1 VNATVPAIQ
10 TDRLGRDYGGT
21 RALDNLDLQVAPGT
35 LVGLLGPNGAG
46 KTTAMLLLATL
57 LAPSRG
63 SGRIFGYDITR
74 DRREVRRRL
83 GLAFQESSVD
93 GMLTVRENLLFA
105 ARLSGVAGR
114 QAGEL
119 VDEALERNGLAT
131 RSHTPARQLSG
142 GWRRLVD
149 ITRATLLHP
158 DLLILDEPTV
168 GLDPEHR
175 QLVWSLLDG
184 ERRVRGTTV
193 LFSTHYLAEAE
204 SADLVVLLAAGQ
216 VVASNAPAALRMDVG
231 SEVAEVEGPAAE
243 RLVTALRGLG
253 AVESSLR
260 TERGFRVGLRG
271 SREAAVELAGSAPG
285 IERFS
290 LRPTNLED
298 VYFARIQAVRQPQ
311 PRAEVARVHAVP
323 A

>member
-1 VNATVPAIQ
+1 
-10 TDRLGRDYGGT
+10 
-21 RALDNLDLQVAPGT
+21 
-35 LVGLLGPNGAG
+35 
-46 KTTAMLLLATL
+46 
-57 LAPSRG
+57 
-63 SGRIFGYDITR
+63 
-74 DRREVRRRL
+74 
-83 GLAFQESSVD
+83 
-93 GMLTVRENLLFA
+93 
-105 ARLSGVAGR
+105 VAGR
-114 QAGEL
+114 RAGEL

-231 SEVAEVEGPAAE
+231 SEVAEVEGPGAE

-253 AVESSLR
+253 AVQSSVR

-271 SREAAVELAGSAPG
+271 SREAAAELAGSAPG

-298 VYFARIQAVRQPQ
+298 VYFARTQAVRQPQ